1 MMKPTRQSL
10 RTVLRRIGDR
20 TRLLIRSED
29 GNLFV
34 TFIPMLF
41 IMMLWGGIAVDL
53 MRFESRRAQVQSVT
67 DRATLAAA
75 NLGMAAKPEEIV
87 QDYFAKAGLSD
98 SLTSVKTP
106 NFNAQLFREVEV
118 KADFE
123 LDTLFLRHVN
133 NLLFVENNDRNWKTL
148 TAPADA
154 TAVEGVSAV
163 EVSLVLDLSG
173 SMYAYI
179 KNSSPQV
186 RRIDKLKTAAE
197 GFINALLLPEYADRL
212 SVSLVPYSEQVNI
225 GPTIFNALN
234 VNRQHNFS
242 HCIEFPATAFNTTK
256 FDTAATYDQTQNVQ
270 FNAFGNGGF
279 DSFSGS
285 TRNAANPALDQPVC
299 PRFDYERI
307 IPISQDKGKLISA
320 IRQLQPRAGTSIF
333 LGLKWGVT
341 LLDPSFQ
348 QITATLP
355 TSMVPTTFANRPLA
369 YQREGG
375 RTVQSKNLKYLVL
388 MTDGFNDFSKRLK
401 DDYYDDPSERYYWAH
416 RNVPWTELDYRYNA
430 PGLYRSDYQQAYDF
444 YTRTQGV
451 SYMASMCKAARDAG
465 IVVYAISMSG
475 DDTSPEAVSGRE
487 EMAKCAGDANNFFA
501 TSGPELD
508 QIFAQIARQI
518 TSLRLTQ

>member
-1 MMKPTRQSL
+1 MNKTRPSL
-10 RTVLRRIGDR
+10 RLALRPLGDR
-20 TRLLIRSED
+20 VRLLIRSED

-34 TFIPMLF
+34 TFIPMLAV
-41 IMMLWGGIAVDL
+41 MMLWGGIAVDL

-75 NLGMAAKPEEIV
+75 NLGMTAEPTEIV
-87 QDYFAKAGLSD
+87 ADYFAKAGLSD

-106 NFNAQLFREVEV
+106 NYNAQLFREVEV
-118 KADFE
+118 QADFN

-133 NLLFVENNDRNWKTL
+133 NLLFEENNERDWKTL
-148 TAPADA
+148 SAPADA

-179 KNSSPQV
+179 QNSSPQV

-197 GFINALLLPEYADRL
+197 GFINSLLLPEYANRL

-234 VNRQHNFS
+234 VSRDHNFS
-242 HCIEFPATAFNTTK
+242 HCIEFPATAFDTTTFNTQT
-256 FDTAATYDQTQNVQ
+256 TYAQTQNVQ
-270 FNAFGNGGF
+270 FNYYGNGGF
-279 DSFSGS
+279 DNFSGS
-285 TRNAANPALDQPVC
+285 TRNQANPTLDQPVC
-299 PRFDYERI
+299 PRFDYERV
-307 IPISQDKGKLISA
+307 IPITQNKTKLISA

-348 QITATLP
+348 TIVKKLP
-355 TSMVPTTFANRPLA
+355 TSMVETTFANRPLA
-369 YQREGG
+369 YTREGG
-375 RTVQSKNLKYLVL
+375 RTVQAKNLKYLVL
-388 MTDGFNDFSKRLK
+388 MTDGYNDFSKRLK
-401 DDYYDDPSERYYWAH
+401 DHYYDDPSERYYWAH
-416 RNVPWTELDYRYNA
+416 HTLPWTELDYRWDA
-430 PGLYRSDYQQAYDF
+430 PGAYRSDYEDSTYF

-451 SYMASMCKAARDAG
+451 GYMASMCKAARDAG
-465 IVVYAISMSG
+465 ITIYAISMSG
-475 DDTSPEAVSGRE
+475 DDNSPEAVSGRE

-518 TSLRLTQ
+518 TALRLTQ

>member
-1 MMKPTRQSL
+1 MMNQTRPPLRPVLRQLVGRTRQ
-10 RTVLRRIGDR
+10 
-20 TRLLIRSED
+20 LIRSED

-34 TFIPMLF
+34 TFIPMLAV
-41 IMMLWGGIAVDL
+41 MMLWGGIAVDL

-87 QDYFAKAGLSD
+87 NDYFDKAGLTD
-98 SLTSVKTP
+98 ITPKITTP
-106 NFNAQLFREVEV
+106 NYNAQLFREVEV

-148 TAPADA
+148 SAPADA

-186 RRIDKLKTAAE
+186 RRIDKLKSAAE
-197 GFINALLLPEYADRL
+197 GFINALLLPEYAGRL

-225 GPTIFNALN
+225 GPTIFSALN
-234 VNRQHNFS
+234 VSQKHNFS
-242 HCIEFPATAFNTTK
+242 HCIEFPSSAFTTTT
-256 FDTAATYDQTQNVQ
+256 FDTTTTYQQTQNVQ
-270 FNAFGNGGF
+270 FNYYGNGGI

-285 TRNAANPALDQPVC
+285 TRNQANPALDQPVC
-299 PRFDYERI
+299 PRFDYERV
-307 IPISQDKGKLISA
+307 IPITEDKGKLIAA

-333 LGLKWGVT
+333 LGLKWGVS

-348 QITATLP
+348 QITKRLP
-355 TSMVPTTFANRPLA
+355 TSMVSSSFADRPLA
-369 YQREGG
+369 YQRAGG
-375 RTVQSKNLKYLVL
+375 RTVQAKNLKYLVL

-401 DDYYDDPSERYYWAH
+401 DDFYDEPSERYYWAH
-416 RNVPWTELDYRYNA
+416 HNIPWAELDYRYDA
-430 PGLYRSDYQQAYDF
+430 PGLYRSDYQESYDF

-451 SYMASMCKAARDAG
+451 GYMASMCKAARDAG
-465 IVVYAISMSG
+465 IVIYAISMSG
-475 DDTSPEAVSGRE
+475 DDDSPEAVSGRE